1 MASSED
7 KLRDYLKKVT
17 ADLRRTRQRLE
28 SVEARDNEPIAVIGM
43 ACRFPGGVRTPED
56 LWRLV
61 ADGTDAVGPLPEDR
75 GWDLDS
81 LYDPDP
87 GTPGKSYVREGGFLE
102 DAADFDAD
110 LFGIAPREALAMDP
124 QQRLLLETAWEAVER
139 ARISPTALR
148 NTDTGVFV
156 GGADTNYGS
165 LARSA
170 EETEGH
176 NLTGGAMSVLSGRIS
191 YTLGL
196 EGPAVTVDTA
206 CSSSLVALHL
216 AVRALRAGEC
226 SLALTGGVAMMP
238 TTELF
243 TEFSRQRGLAADGRC
258 KPFAE
263 AADGTAWGEG
273 VGVLLVERLS
283 DARRNG
289 HPVLAVVRGSAV
301 NQDGASSRLTAPNG
315 PSQRRVIEAALAD
328 ARLTADQVDAV
339 EAHGT
344 GTTLGDPI
352 EAQALLAT
360 YGRSRP
366 DGRPLLLGGIKSN
379 IGHAQAA
386 AGVAGVIKMVMAM
399 RHGLLPAT
407 LHVDTPTTHVDWSPG
422 TVELL
427 TEAVDWPEA
436 GRPRRAGVSA
446 FGISGTNAHVVLEQ
460 ADHETVESDGADG
473 TEGTTADTGTAGTA
487 TVTDPAL
494 TPWVLSARSETALR
508 AQAARLLA
516 HLRTTPDA
524 RPADIALSLA
534 TSRAALPHRAVVLAT
549 PDPEATEAA
558 LTALTSADPHPAVL
572 EDNVRGGLTA
582 FLFSGQG
589 SQRLGMGR
597 ELYARFPVFAE
608 AFDAVCAALDGL
620 LGRPLREVVWGED
633 AESLNG
639 TEFAQAGLF
648 AVEVALFRLV
658 ESWGVRPEFVAGHSI
673 GEVAAAHVAGVF
685 SLADACALVAARG
698 RLMQALPAGG
708 SMVAVEATEAEV
720 LEHLEA
726 FAGASVAA
734 VNGPSSVVVS
744 GVEEAVAAVAEAFR
758 EQGRRTSRL
767 RVSHA
772 FHSPLMEPMLDEF
785 RGVVAGLSFGEPRVP
800 VVSNV
805 TGRVAEAGELADPGY
820 WVRHVREAVRF
831 DDGVRAL
838 VEQGVSRFVELG
850 PDGVLCGMA
859 RERAGEDAV
868 LVPLLRKDRDE
879 EGTALA
885 ALGRLHVTGVTVDWA
900 GFFAETGARAV
911 DLPTYAFQHQ
921 RYWPVPTPSVAEDVE
936 SAGLRPA
943 GHPLLSAAIELSD
956 SGGLLLTTRLSLRTH
971 PWLAEHVVMGNALL
985 PGTAFVELAVRAGDE
1000 VGCDRVEELTLA
1012 APLVVP
1018 PQGGV
1023 QLHLHVGPADTAGR
1037 RTLTARSRPED
1048 AEGMPWTEHA
1058 TGVLA
1063 PGERTA
1069 DFDTTVWPPTD
1080 AEPLDLTGLYE
1091 RMAEGGYRYGP
1102 LFQGLRAA
1110 WRRGDEV
1117 FAEVALP
1124 EGAEREAAGYGL
1136 HPALL
1141 DASLHISAL
1150 GGLARGVVPFSW
1162 EGVCLHA
1169 SGAQAV
1175 RVRMTRTG
1183 DESAAVAVVDPAGAP
1198 VASVENLVLRA
1209 VTGGTTAAD
1218 TSNRDALFRVEWV
1231 TAPAMEDGSAAG
1243 PVGVLGEVAHL
1254 PGEGFRAFDSLE
1266 ELAARGE
1273 VPETVLVKAG
1283 APAGDGGVVDSVH
1296 AAAVRALELARAWL
1310 AEERFAASRLV
1321 FVTSGVMDGSDLAG
1335 ASVWGLVRSAVS
1347 EHPGRFGLLD
1357 VGGGADAE
1365 SVVAALASGEPEAVV
1380 VGGGVRVPRL
1390 ARVVPD
1396 AVADGDGGAG
1406 LEWGRGPVLVTG
1418 GTGGLGRVVARHLV
1432 VERGVRELLL
1442 VSRRGPAAEGV
1453 EGLVA
1458 ELSQAG
1464 ARVSVEACDVADGA
1478 AVADLVARHGV
1489 GAVVHSAGV
1498 LDDGTVE
1505 SLTPE
1510 RLAGVLRPKVDA
1522 AWNLHEATKDL
1533 DLDAFVLFSS
1543 MSGILGGPGQA
1554 NYAAG
1559 NTFLD
1564 ALARHRRALGLP
1576 ATSLAWGPWTQDA
1589 GMIGTLSD
1597 TDVRRI
1603 ARAGMPELTPEQGA
1617 ALFDA
1622 ALASGEPN
1630 VLPVRLDLA
1639 ALRGRED
1646 VPNLLRG
1653 LVRARRRR
1661 SAAGGSA
1668 ATAGLVQRL
1677 EGLGAEERRE
1687 VLLDLVRGQI
1697 AVVLGHAGA
1706 QTVDP
1711 ARAFQDLGFD
1721 SLTAVELR
1729 NRLGKATGLR
1739 LPATVVFD
1747 YPTAHALVGYLLDE
1761 LFGAAEAAAVV
1772 PVAALP
1778 SVADD
1783 PVVIVGM
1790 ACRYPGGV
1798 ASPEDLWRVVSEGVD
1813 AVTEFPVNRGWDIDT
1828 LYNPDR
1834 EASGTTYSKA
1844 GGFLHDAGAF
1854 DAEFFG
1860 MSPREAVATDAQQR
1874 LLLET
1879 TWEAIERA
1887 GIDPVSL
1894 RGSQTGVFAGVMYN
1908 DYGNMLADEQY
1919 EGFRSNGS
1927 APSIAS
1933 GRVSYTFGFE
1943 GPAVTVD
1950 TACSS
1955 SLVAMHWA
1963 AQALRSGECSLAV
1976 AGGVTVMST
1985 PTTFVEFSRQGGL
1998 SADGRCRSF
2007 ADAADGVGWSEGVG
2021 MVVLERLSDARRHGH
2036 RVLAVV
2042 RGSAV
2047 NQDGA
2052 SNGLTA
2058 PNGPSQQRVI
2068 RQALASGGLSV
2079 ADVDVVE
2086 AHGTGTTLGDPIEA
2100 QALLATYGQD
2110 RAPEQPLFL
2119 GSVKSN
2125 LGHTQAAAG
2134 VAGVIKMVM
2143 AMRHGVL
2150 PRTLHVDAP
2159 SSHVDWSAGAVQLL
2173 TEVREWPGDERV
2185 RRAGVSSFG
2194 ISGTNAHLILEQ
2206 PEPVAELEP
2215 EGEGVASLAPGVV
2228 PLALSGRS
2236 AEALRAQAARLLA
2249 RIEAD
2254 PALRAVDLGHSLAT
2268 QRSHF
2273 DHRAVVLADEW
2284 ETAVRGLAAVC
2295 VGEPDPAA
2303 VVGECEAGRTAF
2315 LFSGQGSQRL
2325 GMGRELYA
2333 RFPVFAEAFDAVC
2346 AVLDGLLGR
2355 PLREVVWGEDAESLN
2370 GTEFAQAGLFAV
2382 EVALFRLLTSWG
2394 VRPEFVAGHSIGE
2407 VAAAHVA
2414 GVFSL
2419 ADACVLVAARGR
2431 LMQALPAGGSM
2442 VAVEATEAEV
2452 LEHLEAFAGASI
2464 AAVNGPSSVVV
2475 SGVEEAVAAVAEVF
2489 REQGR
2494 RVSRLRVSHAFHSPL
2509 MEPMLD
2515 EFRGVVA
2522 GLSFGEPR
2530 VPVVSNVTGRVAEAG
2545 ELADPEYW
2553 VRHVREAVRFDDGV
2567 RALVEQGVSR
2577 FVELGP
2583 DGVLCGMARERAGED
2598 AVLVPLLRKDREE
2611 VTTALAALAELHVS
2625 GVAADWGT
2633 VLDGTGARAVDLP
2646 TYAFQHE
2653 YFWPTG
2659 TVAGTGDIRLA
2670 GLGAAGHPLLGAAV
2684 ELATGDGVVFTG
2696 RLSAQSHPWLADHA
2710 VQGAVLVPGTALLE
2724 LAVRAA
2730 DEVGCDAVE
2739 ELTLPAPLVL
2749 PERGAVRIQ
2758 VSVGEPDDSG
2768 RRTITMHS
2776 RDDAGD
2782 ERQPWTLNAEGVLA
2796 PDTVAPEFDASVW
2809 PPRDAEPVDVSD
2821 CYERLADAGLRYGPV
2836 FQGLRAAWRR
2846 GDEVFAEVVLSE
2858 ATDGT
2863 AYGLHP
2869 ALSDAALHASFA
2881 FGEGDAPG
2889 GVPFIWEGVSLHAS
2903 GASALRVRLSRT
2915 GDDTLAVHMADPS
2928 GAPVASVESLTVR
2941 AATAGVRPDDASR
2954 ALYRVEW
2961 VPARDADGDALPG
2974 QVGVLGTIGTTALA
2988 GLPGDGFVAFADLA
3002 DLAGAG
3008 EVPGTVLVGAD
3019 AGAGS
3024 ASGADVVGS
3033 VHDAAVRALELI
3045 RTWVAEERF
3054 AASRLV
3060 FVTRDTEG
3068 ATDLQAAAV
3077 RGLVRSASLEH
3088 PGRFGLLDVEH
3099 GTDIG
3104 ALTAALSV
3112 EETETAVRD
3121 GEVRVPR
3128 LTRVVSADDTSSAAI
3143 DVPLSDTDGGTV
3155 LLTGGTGGLGR
3166 ILARHLVVQHGVR
3179 DLLLVSRRGP
3189 AAEGIDAVTAELT
3202 GLGARVSVA
3211 ACDLADRTAVDALLA
3226 GVPADRPVRA
3236 VVHAAGV
3243 LDDGTVESLTPERLA
3258 GVLRPKV
3265 DAAWNLHE
3273 ATKDLDLDA
3282 FVLFSSVAGT
3292 FGSAGQA
3299 AYAAGNA
3306 FLDALV
3312 EHRRSSGMT
3321 AVSLVWGPW
3330 SQEAGMT
3337 EGLSET
3343 DRRRIAR
3350 SGLPAVTAE
3359 QGTALFDAAL
3369 ASGEPV
3375 VLPVRLDLAALR
3387 GRDDVPNLLRGLV
3400 RARRRRSAAG
3410 GSAATAGLVQR
3421 LEALEEAERREM
3433 MLDLVRGQ
3441 VAIVLGHSGVQS
3453 VHPDR
3458 AFQDLGFDSLTAV
3471 ELRNRL
3477 GKVTGLRLAATVVF
3491 DYPTAT
3497 LLAGHLLDGVLG
3509 TEAAAVVPVAA
3520 LPSVADDPVVIVGMA
3535 CRYPGGVASPE
3546 DLWRVVSEGVDAV
3559 SEFPSDRGWDVESLY
3574 NPDRGASG
3582 TSYTRSGGF
3591 LHDAAEFDPE
3601 FFGMSPREAVAT
3613 DAQQRLLLETTWEAI
3628 ERAGI
3633 DPVSLRGSQTG
3644 VFAGVM
3650 YHDYANLL
3658 AGPEFEGYQGSGSA
3672 GSIASGRVSYTF
3684 GFEGPAVTVD
3694 TACSSS
3700 LVAMHWAAQA
3710 LRSGECSLAVAGG
3723 VTVMSTPTTF
3733 VEFSRQGGLS
3743 ADGRCRSFADAADGV
3758 GWSEGVGMVVL
3769 ERLSDA
3775 RRHGHRVLAVVR
3787 GSAVNQD
3794 GASNGLTAPNGPSQQ
3809 RVIRQALASGGLSV
3823 ADVDVVEAHGTGTT
3837 LGDPIEA
3844 QALLATYG
3852 QDRAPE
3858 QPLFLGSVK
3867 SNLGHT
3873 QAAAGVAGVIK
3884 MVMAMRHG
3892 VLPRTLHVD
3901 APSSHVDW
3909 SAGAVQLLT
3918 EVREWPGGERVRR
3931 AGVSSFGIS
3940 GTNAHLILEQPEVET
3955 EGEGVASLSP
3965 GVVPL
3970 VVSGRSAEALRAQ
3983 AGRLREFLAAG
3994 SADALD
4000 VAFSLAT
4007 QRSRFDH
4014 RAVVVAGDY
4023 DGALAAL
4030 EAGLPNAGV
4039 VEGVATGT
4047 GRTAFLFSGQ
4057 GSQRLGMGRELYA
4070 RFPVF
4075 AEAFDA
4081 VCAVL
4086 DGLLGRPLREVV
4098 WGEDAESLNGTEFAQ
4113 AGLFAVEVALF
4124 RLLTSWGVRPEF
4136 VAGHSIGE
4144 VAAAHVAGV
4153 FSLEDACVLV
4163 AARGRLMQALPAG
4176 GSMVAVQATEAEV
4189 LEHLEA
4195 VAGASIAAVNGPAS
4209 VVVSGVE
4216 DAVEAVAEAFREQGR
4231 RVSRLRVS
4239 HAFHSPLM
4247 EPMLDE
4253 FRGVVA
4259 GLSFGEPRVP
4269 VVSNVTGR
4277 VAEAGELADPGYWV
4291 RHVREAVRFDDGVRA
4306 LVEQGVSRFVELG
4319 PDGVLCG
4326 MARERA
4332 GEDAVLVPLLRKDRD
4347 EEGTALA
4354 ALGRLHVTG
4363 VTVDWSAV
4371 LDGTGARAVDLPTY
4385 AFQRRRYWPAD
4396 VPTRAG
4402 DMRSAGLGVA
4412 EHPLLGAAVELAGTE
4427 GADGV
4432 VLTGRLSTQSHP
4444 WLADHVVQG
4453 AVLVPGTALLE
4464 LAVRAADEVGCDV
4477 VEELTLSTPLV
4488 LPDRGGIHIQ
4498 VRVGAPDEDGRCS
4511 FGVHAR
4517 AENATGAPWTVH
4529 ATGVLAPGS
4538 ATPTGFDTSVWPPQ
4552 DAAPVDVSD
4561 CYERLAEAGFHY
4573 GPSFQR
4579 LRAAWRSGDE
4589 LFAEVALADGTEGD
4603 AFGLHPALFD
4613 AALHAFVVGDDG
4625 RGGIPFSW
4633 GGVRLYASGASAL
4646 RVRLSRD
4653 ADGTMALEL
4662 ADTAGAPVASVESL
4676 TVRPLAAGQLDATG
4690 RDSLFQVQWV
4700 SARPMGDTT
4709 GLGPVGL
4716 LDGDAGLTGL
4726 PGDGF
4731 VVFADLA
4738 GLAGAGEVPGT
4749 VLVGADAGAG
4759 GADVVGSV
4767 HDAAVRALEL
4777 IRAWL
4782 AEERFAASRLV
4793 FVTRDA
4799 EGATDLSA
4807 AAVRGLVRS
4816 AVSEHPGRFGLLD
4829 VGGGADAESV
4839 VAALASG
4846 EPEAVV
4852 VGGGVRVPRLARVV
4866 PDAVA
4871 DGDGGAGP
4879 EWGRGPVLVTGG
4891 TGGLGRV
4898 VARHLVVERGVR
4910 ELLLVSRRGPAAEG
4924 VEGLVA
4930 ELSRAGARVSV
4941 EACDVADGAAVADLV
4956 ARHGV
4961 GAVVHS
4967 AGVLDDGTV
4976 ESLTPERLAG
4986 VLRPKVDA
4994 AWNLHEATKD
5004 LDLDAFVLFSS
5015 VAGTF
5020 GSAGQA
5026 AYAAGNT
5033 FLDALARHRRAL
5045 GLPATS
5051 LVWGPWSQEAG
5062 MTEGLSETDR
5072 RRIAR
5077 SGLPAVTAEQGTALF
5092 DAALVSGEPVVLPV
5106 RLDFPALRARGE
5118 VPPLLRGLI
5127 RTPARRSVAAAG
5139 SATASDLAARLN
5151 ALSEAERREMMLDLV
5166 RGQVAIVLGHS
5177 GVQSVHPDRAFQD
5190 LGFDSLTAV
5199 ELRNRLG
5206 KVTGLRLAA
5215 TVVFDYPTATL
5226 LAGHLLDGVLGTEAA
5241 AVVPVAAL
5249 PSVAD
5254 DPVVIVG
5261 MACRYPGGVASP
5273 EDLWRVVSEGVDA
5286 VSEFPSDRGWDVESL
5301 YNPDREAPG
5310 TSYTRS
5316 GGFLHDAAEFD
5327 PEFFGM
5333 SPREAVATD
5342 AQQRLLLETTWE
5354 AIERAGIDPVSL
5366 RGSQTG
5372 VFAGV
5377 MYNDYGSI
5385 LTGEQYEGY
5394 RGNGSAGSI
5403 ASGRVSYTFG
5413 FEGPAVT
5420 VDTACSS
5427 SLVAMHWAAQAL
5439 RSGECSLAVAG
5450 GVTVMATPTAFVEF
5464 SRQGALSPDSRCKA
5478 FSDSADGAGWSE
5490 GVGMVVLERLSDARR
5505 HGHRVLAVVRGS
5517 AVNQDGASNGLT
5529 APNGPSQQRV
5539 IRQALASGGLS
5550 VADVDVVEAHGT
5562 GTTLGDPIE
5571 AQALLATY
5579 GQGREGDRPLWLG
5592 SVKSNLGHTQAA
5604 AGVAG
5609 VIKMVM
5615 AMRHGVLPR
5624 TLHVDAPSSHVDWSA
5639 GAVELLT
5646 EVREWPGAERVRRA
5660 GVSSFGISGT
5670 NAHLILEQPE
5680 PVTELEPAGEGV
5692 ASPSPGV
5699 VPLVVSGRSP
5709 EALRAQAGRLR
5720 EFLAAGS
5727 ADALDV
5733 AFSLATQRSRFDH
5746 RAVVVAG
5753 DRDGALAA
5761 LEAGLPNAGVVEGV
5775 ATGTGR
5781 TAFLFSGQGSQRLGM
5796 GRELYARFPVF
5807 AETFD
5812 AVCAGLDEHLE
5823 RPLREV
5829 MWGEDGSVLDGTAY
5843 AQAGLFAV
5851 EVALFRLL
5859 TSWGVRPEFVAG
5871 HSIGE
5876 VAAAHVA
5883 GVFSLADACALVAAR
5898 GRLMQAL
5905 PAGGS
5910 MVAVEATEA
5919 EVLERLEAVAG
5930 ASIAA
5935 VNGPASVVVS
5945 GVEDAVEAV
5954 AEVFREQ
5961 GRRTSR
5967 LRVSHAFHSP
5977 LMEPMLDEFRQVVE
5991 ALSYERQRIPV
6002 ISNMSGALA
6011 EPGEVQDPEYWVR
6024 HVREAVRFDDGVR
6037 ALVEQGVSRFVELGP
6052 DGVLCGM
6059 ARERAGE
6066 DAVLVPLLRKDRDE
6080 EGTALAALG
6089 RLHVT
6094 GVSVDWAAVLDGT
6107 GARAVDLPTYAFQ
6120 RRRYWPETT
6129 AVTAADPRSAGVDAA
6144 EHPLLGAVVAL
6155 PDSGGVVLTGRLSV
6169 EAQPWLADHVVLGRI
6184 LLPGTGLVE
6193 MALAA
6198 GEAAGCATVEELTL
6212 AAPLVLPESGGL
6224 QVRVVVGPHTDAR
6237 RTVAVYSRP
6246 ENAGDAQWT
6255 AHASGFLTETA
6266 AAAAAEWGE
6275 WPPSGAEVLPVE
6287 SAYEVFRERGYGYG
6301 PVFRGLRA
6309 AWRRGEELFAEV
6321 ALPEEASGE
6330 AGRFGLHP
6338 ALLDAAMHAGILND
6352 TDDETA
6358 VPFAWNDVSLHAVG
6372 AAAVRVRIGR
6382 LDGRAVSLSV
6392 ADVTGAPVLTVG
6404 SIASR
6409 PLSADQFVTASAD
6422 GGALYGTAWVPTAVD
6437 ATEEPAWAAWPE
6449 VAEGGEDAD
6458 VPGVVLLDCGVSD
6471 GSVGVPVGVRSVL
6484 DRVLGVVQEWLAGE
6498 RFAGSRLVVVT
6509 RGAMPVGVGG
6519 SAAAGDVVQAPV
6531 WGLVRAALAENPGRF
6546 ALVDLEQDQDQD
6558 QDLGTGP
6565 GRSADV
6571 DAAVAAVV
6579 SGESEVAVR
6588 GGAVLV
6594 PRLTRLPDGS
6604 GASADVALTV
6614 PALDGSGAVLVTGG
6628 TGGLGAVVARYLVAE
6643 RGVRDLVLVSRRG
6656 LEAPGA
6662 VELAGELRELGA
6674 AVRVL
6679 ACDVSDRGAVRSLVD
6694 SLVADGGL
6702 LAVVHAAG
6710 VGDNGLVG
6718 ALSPERLEGVLGP
6731 KADAAWWLHEAT
6743 AGLELAAFVLFSS
6756 AGGLVLTAGQGNY
6769 AAANVFLD
6777 ALAAWR
6783 RAEGLVATSMAFGF
6797 WDVGAGLGQYL
6808 SEVDRRRMA
6817 AQGLPVLSADAGLAL
6832 FARGL
6837 DRGE

>member
-4047 GRTAFLFSGQ
+4047 GGTAFLFSGQ

-6546 ALVDLEQDQDQD
+6546 ALVDLEQDQDQEQDREQDHGQDQD

-6643 RGVRDLVLVSRRG
+6643 RGV
-6656 LEAPGA
+6656 
-6662 VELAGELRELGA
+6662 
-6674 AVRVL
+6674 
-6679 ACDVSDRGAVRSLVD
+6679 
-6694 SLVADGGL
+6694 
-6702 LAVVHAAG
+6702 
-6710 VGDNGLVG
+6710 
-6718 ALSPERLEGVLGP
+6718 
-6731 KADAAWWLHEAT
+6731 
-6743 AGLELAAFVLFSS
+6743 
-6756 AGGLVLTAGQGNY
+6756 
-6769 AAANVFLD
+6769 
-6777 ALAAWR
+6777 
-6783 RAEGLVATSMAFGF
+6783 
-6797 WDVGAGLGQYL
+6797 
-6808 SEVDRRRMA
+6808 
-6817 AQGLPVLSADAGLAL
+6817 
-6832 FARGL
+6832 
-6837 DRGE
+6837 

>member
-473 TEGTTADTGTAGTA
+473 TEGTTADTGTAGTP

-572 EDNVRGGLTA
+572 EDSVRGGLTA

-720 LEHLEA
+720 LAHLEA
-726 FAGASVAA
+726 VAGASVAA

-921 RYWPVPTPSVAEDVE
+921 RYWPIPTPSVAEDVE

-1218 TSNRDALFRVEWV
+1218 TSNRDALFRVDWV

-1266 ELAARGE
+1266 ELAAGGE

-1310 AEERFAASRLV
+1310 AGERFAASRLV
-1321 FVTSGVMDGSDLAG
+1321 FVTSGAMDGSDLAG

-1458 ELSQAG
+1458 ELSRAG

-1639 ALRGRED
+1639 ALREQGD
-1646 VPNLLRG
+1646 PHPMLRG

-1761 LFGAAEAAAVV
+1761 LFGAAEPAAVV

-2159 SSHVDWSAGAVQLL
+2159 SSHVDWSAGAVELL

-2215 EGEGVASLAPGVV
+2215 AGEGVASLAPGVV

-2333 RFPVFAEAFDAVC
+2333 RFPVFAEALDAVC

-2419 ADACVLVAARGR
+2419 EDACVLVAARGR

-2452 LEHLEAFAGASI
+2452 LAHLEAVAGASI

-2545 ELADPEYW
+2545 ELADPGYW

-2881 FGEGDAPG
+2881 FGDGDAPG

-3306 FLDALV
+3306 LLDALV

-4216 DAVEAVAEAFREQGR
+4216 DAVEAVAEVFREQGR
-4231 RVSRLRVS
+4231 RTSRLRVS

-4253 FRGVVA
+4253 FRQVVEA
-4259 GLSFGEPRVP
+4259 LSYERQRIPVISNMSGALAEPGEVQ
-4269 VVSNVTGR
+4269 
-4277 VAEAGELADPGYWV
+4277 DPEYWV

-4363 VTVDWSAV
+4363 VTVDWAAV

-5301 YNPDREAPG
+5301 YNPDREASG

-5333 SPREAVATD
+5333 SPREAMATD

-5639 GAVELLT
+5639 GAVQLLT
-5646 EVREWPGAERVRRA
+5646 EVREWPGDERVRRA

-5680 PVTELEPAGEGV
+5680 PVAELEPAGEGV
-5692 ASPSPGV
+5692 ASLSPGV
-5699 VPLVVSGRSP
+5699 VPLVVSGRSA

-5753 DRDGALAA
+5753 DYDGALAA

-5823 RPLREV
+5823 RPLRVV

-5883 GVFSLADACALVAAR
+5883 GVFSLEDACALVAAR
-5898 GRLMQAL
+5898 GRLMRAL

-5919 EVLERLEAVAG
+5919 EVLEQLEAFAG
-5930 ASIAA
+5930 VSIAA
-5935 VNGPASVVVS
+5935 VNGPSSVVVS
-5945 GVEDAVEAV
+5945 GVEEAVAAV

-5961 GRRTSR
+5961 GRRVSR
-5967 LRVSHAFHSP
+5967 LRVSHAFHSL

-6002 ISNMSGALA
+6002 ISNVSGALA

-6094 GVSVDWAAVLDGT
+6094 GVTVDWAAVLDGT

-6129 AVTAADPRSAGVDAA
+6129 AVTAADPKSAGVDAA

-6266 AAAAAEWGE
+6266 AAAAAGLDEQ
-6275 WPPSGAEVLPVE
+6275 WPPAGAEVLPVE
-6287 SAYEVFRERGYGYG
+6287 AAYEVFRERGYGYG

-6352 TDDETA
+6352 TDEETA

-6422 GGALYGTAWVPTAVD
+6422 GGALYGTAWVPTTVD
-6437 ATEEPAWAAWPE
+6437 ATAEPAWAAWPE

-6546 ALVDLEQDQDQD
+6546 ALVDLEQDREQDHGQDQDQDQD

-6656 LEAPGA
+6656 PGAPGA
-6662 VELAGELRELGA
+6662 VELAGELRGLGA

-6679 ACDVSDRGAVRSLVD
+6679 ACDVSDRGAVRGLVD

-6702 LAVVHAAG
+6702 
-6710 VGDNGLVG
+6710 
-6718 ALSPERLEGVLGP
+6718 
-6731 KADAAWWLHEAT
+6731 
-6743 AGLELAAFVLFSS
+6743 
-6756 AGGLVLTAGQGNY
+6756 
-6769 AAANVFLD
+6769 
-6777 ALAAWR
+6777 
-6783 RAEGLVATSMAFGF
+6783 
-6797 WDVGAGLGQYL
+6797 
-6808 SEVDRRRMA
+6808 
-6817 AQGLPVLSADAGLAL
+6817 
-6832 FARGL
+6832 
-6837 DRGE
+6837 

>member
-3350 SGLPAVTAE
+3350 SGLPTVTAE

-6546 ALVDLEQDQDQD
+6546 ALVDLEQDQDQEQDREQDHGQDQD

-6718 ALSPERLEGVLGP
+6718 ALSP
-6731 KADAAWWLHEAT
+6731 
-6743 AGLELAAFVLFSS
+6743 
-6756 AGGLVLTAGQGNY
+6756 
-6769 AAANVFLD
+6769 
-6777 ALAAWR
+6777 
-6783 RAEGLVATSMAFGF
+6783 
-6797 WDVGAGLGQYL
+6797 
-6808 SEVDRRRMA
+6808 
-6817 AQGLPVLSADAGLAL
+6817 
-6832 FARGL
+6832 
-6837 DRGE
+6837 

>member
-1 MASSED
+1 MHPMASSED

-473 TEGTTADTGTAGTA
+473 TEGTTADTGTPGTP
-487 TVTDPAL
+487 TVTDPGL
-494 TPWVLSARSETALR
+494 TPWVLSARSETALS

-572 EDNVRGGLTA
+572 EDSVRGGLTA

-608 AFDAVCAALDGL
+608 AFDAVCAVLDGL

-673 GEVAAAHVAGVF
+673 GEVAAAHVAGVL
-685 SLADACALVAARG
+685 SLEDACALVAARG

-720 LEHLEA
+720 LEHLDA
-726 FAGASVAA
+726 VAGASIAA
-734 VNGPSSVVVS
+734 VNGPASVVVS
-744 GVEEAVAAVAEAFR
+744 GVEDAVEAVAEAFR

-805 TGRVAEAGELADPGY
+805 TGRVAEAGELAAPGY

-900 GFFAETGARAV
+900 AVLAGTGARAV

-1080 AEPLDLTGLYE
+1080 AEPLDLTNLYE

-1209 VTGGTTAAD
+1209 VTGGTAAAD

-1266 ELAARGE
+1266 ELAGCGE
-1273 VPETVLVKAG
+1273 VPETVLVDAG
-1283 APAGDGGVVDSVH
+1283 APAGDGGVADSVY

-1321 FVTSGVMDGSDLAG
+1321 FVTSGAVDGSDLAG

-1380 VGGGVRVPRL
+1380 VGGEVRVPRL

-1396 AVADGDGGAG
+1396 ADGDGGAG

-1442 VSRRGPAAEGV
+1442 VSRSGPAAEGV

-1458 ELSQAG
+1458 ELSRAG

-1498 LDDGTVE
+1498 LDDGTVA

-1564 ALARHRRALGLP
+1564 ALARHRRSLGLP

-1630 VLPVRLDLA
+1630 VLPVRFDLA
-1639 ALRGRED
+1639 ALREQGD
-1646 VPNLLRG
+1646 PHPMLRG

-1761 LFGAAEAAAVV
+1761 LFGAAEPAAVV

-1919 EGFRSNGS
+1919 
-1927 APSIAS
+1927 
-1933 GRVSYTFGFE
+1933 
-1943 GPAVTVD
+1943 
-1950 TACSS
+1950 
-1955 SLVAMHWA
+1955 
-1963 AQALRSGECSLAV
+1963 
-1976 AGGVTVMST
+1976 
-1985 PTTFVEFSRQGGL
+1985 
-1998 SADGRCRSF
+1998 
-2007 ADAADGVGWSEGVG
+2007 
-2021 MVVLERLSDARRHGH
+2021 
-2036 RVLAVV
+2036 
-2042 RGSAV
+2042 
-2047 NQDGA
+2047 
-2052 SNGLTA
+2052 
-2058 PNGPSQQRVI
+2058 
-2068 RQALASGGLSV
+2068 
-2079 ADVDVVE
+2079 
-2086 AHGTGTTLGDPIEA
+2086 
-2100 QALLATYGQD
+2100 
-2110 RAPEQPLFL
+2110 
-2119 GSVKSN
+2119 
-2125 LGHTQAAAG
+2125 
-2134 VAGVIKMVM
+2134 
-2143 AMRHGVL
+2143 
-2150 PRTLHVDAP
+2150 
-2159 SSHVDWSAGAVQLL
+2159 
-2173 TEVREWPGDERV
+2173 
-2185 RRAGVSSFG
+2185 
-2194 ISGTNAHLILEQ
+2194 
-2206 PEPVAELEP
+2206 
-2215 EGEGVASLAPGVV
+2215 
-2228 PLALSGRS
+2228 
-2236 AEALRAQAARLLA
+2236 
-2249 RIEAD
+2249 
-2254 PALRAVDLGHSLAT
+2254 
-2268 QRSHF
+2268 
-2273 DHRAVVLADEW
+2273 
-2284 ETAVRGLAAVC
+2284 
-2295 VGEPDPAA
+2295 
-2303 VVGECEAGRTAF
+2303 
-2315 LFSGQGSQRL
+2315 
-2325 GMGRELYA
+2325 
-2333 RFPVFAEAFDAVC
+2333 
-2346 AVLDGLLGR
+2346 
-2355 PLREVVWGEDAESLN
+2355 
-2370 GTEFAQAGLFAV
+2370 
-2382 EVALFRLLTSWG
+2382 
-2394 VRPEFVAGHSIGE
+2394 
-2407 VAAAHVA
+2407 
-2414 GVFSL
+2414 
-2419 ADACVLVAARGR
+2419 
-2431 LMQALPAGGSM
+2431 
-2442 VAVEATEAEV
+2442 
-2452 LEHLEAFAGASI
+2452 
-2464 AAVNGPSSVVV
+2464 
-2475 SGVEEAVAAVAEVF
+2475 
-2489 REQGR
+2489 
-2494 RVSRLRVSHAFHSPL
+2494 
-2509 MEPMLD
+2509 
-2515 EFRGVVA
+2515 
-2522 GLSFGEPR
+2522 
-2530 VPVVSNVTGRVAEAG
+2530 
-2545 ELADPEYW
+2545 
-2553 VRHVREAVRFDDGV
+2553 
-2567 RALVEQGVSR
+2567 
-2577 FVELGP
+2577 
-2583 DGVLCGMARERAGED
+2583 
-2598 AVLVPLLRKDREE
+2598 
-2611 VTTALAALAELHVS
+2611 
-2625 GVAADWGT
+2625 
-2633 VLDGTGARAVDLP
+2633 
-2646 TYAFQHE
+2646 
-2653 YFWPTG
+2653 
-2659 TVAGTGDIRLA
+2659 
-2670 GLGAAGHPLLGAAV
+2670 
-2684 ELATGDGVVFTG
+2684 
-2696 RLSAQSHPWLADHA
+2696 
-2710 VQGAVLVPGTALLE
+2710 
-2724 LAVRAA
+2724 
-2730 DEVGCDAVE
+2730 
-2739 ELTLPAPLVL
+2739 
-2749 PERGAVRIQ
+2749 
-2758 VSVGEPDDSG
+2758 
-2768 RRTITMHS
+2768 
-2776 RDDAGD
+2776 
-2782 ERQPWTLNAEGVLA
+2782 
-2796 PDTVAPEFDASVW
+2796 
-2809 PPRDAEPVDVSD
+2809 
-2821 CYERLADAGLRYGPV
+2821 
-2836 FQGLRAAWRR
+2836 
-2846 GDEVFAEVVLSE
+2846 
-2858 ATDGT
+2858 
-2863 AYGLHP
+2863 
-2869 ALSDAALHASFA
+2869 
-2881 FGEGDAPG
+2881 
-2889 GVPFIWEGVSLHAS
+2889 
-2903 GASALRVRLSRT
+2903 
-2915 GDDTLAVHMADPS
+2915 
-2928 GAPVASVESLTVR
+2928 
-2941 AATAGVRPDDASR
+2941 
-2954 ALYRVEW
+2954 
-2961 VPARDADGDALPG
+2961 
-2974 QVGVLGTIGTTALA
+2974 
-2988 GLPGDGFVAFADLA
+2988 
-3002 DLAGAG
+3002 
-3008 EVPGTVLVGAD
+3008 
-3019 AGAGS
+3019 
-3024 ASGADVVGS
+3024 
-3033 VHDAAVRALELI
+3033 
-3045 RTWVAEERF
+3045 
-3054 AASRLV
+3054 
-3060 FVTRDTEG
+3060 
-3068 ATDLQAAAV
+3068 
-3077 RGLVRSASLEH
+3077 
-3088 PGRFGLLDVEH
+3088 
-3099 GTDIG
+3099 
-3104 ALTAALSV
+3104 
-3112 EETETAVRD
+3112 
-3121 GEVRVPR
+3121 
-3128 LTRVVSADDTSSAAI
+3128 
-3143 DVPLSDTDGGTV
+3143 
-3155 LLTGGTGGLGR
+3155 
-3166 ILARHLVVQHGVR
+3166 
-3179 DLLLVSRRGP
+3179 
-3189 AAEGIDAVTAELT
+3189 
-3202 GLGARVSVA
+3202 
-3211 ACDLADRTAVDALLA
+3211 
-3226 GVPADRPVRA
+3226 
-3236 VVHAAGV
+3236 
-3243 LDDGTVESLTPERLA
+3243 
-3258 GVLRPKV
+3258 
-3265 DAAWNLHE
+3265 
-3273 ATKDLDLDA
+3273 
-3282 FVLFSSVAGT
+3282 
-3292 FGSAGQA
+3292 
-3299 AYAAGNA
+3299 
-3306 FLDALV
+3306 
-3312 EHRRSSGMT
+3312 
-3321 AVSLVWGPW
+3321 
-3330 SQEAGMT
+3330 
-3337 EGLSET
+3337 
-3343 DRRRIAR
+3343 
-3350 SGLPAVTAE
+3350 
-3359 QGTALFDAAL
+3359 
-3369 ASGEPV
+3369 
-3375 VLPVRLDLAALR
+3375 
-3387 GRDDVPNLLRGLV
+3387 
-3400 RARRRRSAAG
+3400 
-3410 GSAATAGLVQR
+3410 
-3421 LEALEEAERREM
+3421 
-3433 MLDLVRGQ
+3433 
-3441 VAIVLGHSGVQS
+3441 
-3453 VHPDR
+3453 
-3458 AFQDLGFDSLTAV
+3458 
-3471 ELRNRL
+3471 
-3477 GKVTGLRLAATVVF
+3477 
-3491 DYPTAT
+3491 
-3497 LLAGHLLDGVLG
+3497 
-3509 TEAAAVVPVAA
+3509 
-3520 LPSVADDPVVIVGMA
+3520 
-3535 CRYPGGVASPE
+3535 
-3546 DLWRVVSEGVDAV
+3546 
-3559 SEFPSDRGWDVESLY
+3559 
-3574 NPDRGASG
+3574 
-3582 TSYTRSGGF
+3582 
-3591 LHDAAEFDPE
+3591 
-3601 FFGMSPREAVAT
+3601 
-3613 DAQQRLLLETTWEAI
+3613 
-3628 ERAGI
+3628 
-3633 DPVSLRGSQTG
+3633 
-3644 VFAGVM
+3644 
-3650 YHDYANLL
+3650 
-3658 AGPEFEGYQGSGSA
+3658 EGYQGSGSA

-3909 SAGAVQLLT
+3909 SAGAVELLT

-3955 EGEGVASLSP
+3955 EGEGAVSLSP

-3970 VVSGRSAEALRAQ
+3970 VVSGRSPEALRAQ

-4030 EAGLPNAGV
+4030 EAGLPNAGI

-4153 FSLEDACVLV
+4153 FSLEDACALV

-4216 DAVEAVAEAFREQGR
+4216 DAVEAVAEVFREQGR
-4231 RVSRLRVS
+4231 RTSRLRVS

-4253 FRGVVA
+4253 FRQVVEA
-4259 GLSFGEPRVP
+4259 LSYERQRIPVISNMSGALAEPGEVQ
-4269 VVSNVTGR
+4269 
-4277 VAEAGELADPGYWV
+4277 DPEYWV

-4363 VTVDWSAV
+4363 VTVDWAAV

-4573 GPSFQR
+4573 GPSFQG

-4625 RGGIPFSW
+4625 RGGVPFSW

-4731 VVFADLA
+4731 VAFADLA

-4871 DGDGGAGP
+4871 DGDGGAGL

-4961 GAVVHS
+4961 GAVVHA

-5092 DAALVSGEPVVLPV
+5092 DAALASGEPVVLPV

-5226 LAGHLLDGVLGTEAA
+5226 LAGHLLDGVLGTEA

-5517 AVNQDGASNGLT
+5517 A
-5529 APNGPSQQRV
+5529 
-5539 IRQALASGGLS
+5539 
-5550 VADVDVVEAHGT
+5550 
-5562 GTTLGDPIE
+5562 
-5571 AQALLATY
+5571 
-5579 GQGREGDRPLWLG
+5579 
-5592 SVKSNLGHTQAA
+5592 
-5604 AGVAG
+5604 
-5609 VIKMVM
+5609 
-5615 AMRHGVLPR
+5615 
-5624 TLHVDAPSSHVDWSA
+5624 
-5639 GAVELLT
+5639 
-5646 EVREWPGAERVRRA
+5646 
-5660 GVSSFGISGT
+5660 
-5670 NAHLILEQPE
+5670 
-5680 PVTELEPAGEGV
+5680 
-5692 ASPSPGV
+5692 
-5699 VPLVVSGRSP
+5699 
-5709 EALRAQAGRLR
+5709 
-5720 EFLAAGS
+5720 
-5727 ADALDV
+5727 
-5733 AFSLATQRSRFDH
+5733 
-5746 RAVVVAG
+5746 
-5753 DRDGALAA
+5753 
-5761 LEAGLPNAGVVEGV
+5761 
-5775 ATGTGR
+5775 
-5781 TAFLFSGQGSQRLGM
+5781 
-5796 GRELYARFPVF
+5796 
-5807 AETFD
+5807 
-5812 AVCAGLDEHLE
+5812 
-5823 RPLREV
+5823 
-5829 MWGEDGSVLDGTAY
+5829 
-5843 AQAGLFAV
+5843 
-5851 EVALFRLL
+5851 
-5859 TSWGVRPEFVAG
+5859 
-5871 HSIGE
+5871 
-5876 VAAAHVA
+5876 
-5883 GVFSLADACALVAAR
+5883 
-5898 GRLMQAL
+5898 
-5905 PAGGS
+5905 
-5910 MVAVEATEA
+5910 
-5919 EVLERLEAVAG
+5919 
-5930 ASIAA
+5930 
-5935 VNGPASVVVS
+5935 
-5945 GVEDAVEAV
+5945 
-5954 AEVFREQ
+5954 
-5961 GRRTSR
+5961 
-5967 LRVSHAFHSP
+5967 
-5977 LMEPMLDEFRQVVE
+5977 
-5991 ALSYERQRIPV
+5991 
-6002 ISNMSGALA
+6002 
-6011 EPGEVQDPEYWVR
+6011 
-6024 HVREAVRFDDGVR
+6024 
-6037 ALVEQGVSRFVELGP
+6037 
-6052 DGVLCGM
+6052 
-6059 ARERAGE
+6059 
-6066 DAVLVPLLRKDRDE
+6066 
-6080 EGTALAALG
+6080 
-6089 RLHVT
+6089 
-6094 GVSVDWAAVLDGT
+6094 
-6107 GARAVDLPTYAFQ
+6107 
-6120 RRRYWPETT
+6120 
-6129 AVTAADPRSAGVDAA
+6129 
-6144 EHPLLGAVVAL
+6144 
-6155 PDSGGVVLTGRLSV
+6155 
-6169 EAQPWLADHVVLGRI
+6169 
-6184 LLPGTGLVE
+6184 
-6193 MALAA
+6193 
-6198 GEAAGCATVEELTL
+6198 
-6212 AAPLVLPESGGL
+6212 
-6224 QVRVVVGPHTDAR
+6224 
-6237 RTVAVYSRP
+6237 
-6246 ENAGDAQWT
+6246 
-6255 AHASGFLTETA
+6255 
-6266 AAAAAEWGE
+6266 
-6275 WPPSGAEVLPVE
+6275 
-6287 SAYEVFRERGYGYG
+6287 
-6301 PVFRGLRA
+6301 
-6309 AWRRGEELFAEV
+6309 
-6321 ALPEEASGE
+6321 
-6330 AGRFGLHP
+6330 
-6338 ALLDAAMHAGILND
+6338 
-6352 TDDETA
+6352 
-6358 VPFAWNDVSLHAVG
+6358 
-6372 AAAVRVRIGR
+6372 
-6382 LDGRAVSLSV
+6382 
-6392 ADVTGAPVLTVG
+6392 
-6404 SIASR
+6404 
-6409 PLSADQFVTASAD
+6409 
-6422 GGALYGTAWVPTAVD
+6422 
-6437 ATEEPAWAAWPE
+6437 
-6449 VAEGGEDAD
+6449 
-6458 VPGVVLLDCGVSD
+6458 
-6471 GSVGVPVGVRSVL
+6471 
-6484 DRVLGVVQEWLAGE
+6484 
-6498 RFAGSRLVVVT
+6498 
-6509 RGAMPVGVGG
+6509 
-6519 SAAAGDVVQAPV
+6519 
-6531 WGLVRAALAENPGRF
+6531 
-6546 ALVDLEQDQDQD
+6546 
-6558 QDLGTGP
+6558 
-6565 GRSADV
+6565 
-6571 DAAVAAVV
+6571 
-6579 SGESEVAVR
+6579 
-6588 GGAVLV
+6588 
-6594 PRLTRLPDGS
+6594 
-6604 GASADVALTV
+6604 
-6614 PALDGSGAVLVTGG
+6614 
-6628 TGGLGAVVARYLVAE
+6628 
-6643 RGVRDLVLVSRRG
+6643 
-6656 LEAPGA
+6656 
-6662 VELAGELRELGA
+6662 
-6674 AVRVL
+6674 
-6679 ACDVSDRGAVRSLVD
+6679 
-6694 SLVADGGL
+6694 
-6702 LAVVHAAG
+6702 
-6710 VGDNGLVG
+6710 
-6718 ALSPERLEGVLGP
+6718 
-6731 KADAAWWLHEAT
+6731 
-6743 AGLELAAFVLFSS
+6743 
-6756 AGGLVLTAGQGNY
+6756 
-6769 AAANVFLD
+6769 
-6777 ALAAWR
+6777 
-6783 RAEGLVATSMAFGF
+6783 
-6797 WDVGAGLGQYL
+6797 
-6808 SEVDRRRMA
+6808 
-6817 AQGLPVLSADAGLAL
+6817 
-6832 FARGL
+6832 
-6837 DRGE
+6837 

>member
-572 EDNVRGGLTA
+572 EDSVRGGLTA

-608 AFDAVCAALDGL
+608 AFDAVCAVLDGL

-648 AVEVALFRLV
+648 AVEVALFRLLT
-658 ESWGVRPEFVAGHSI
+658 SWGVRPEFVAGHSI

-885 ALGRLHVTGVTVDWA
+885 ALGQLHVTGVTVDWA
-900 GFFAETGARAV
+900 AVLDGTGARAV

-921 RYWPVPTPSVAEDVE
+921 RYWPIPTPSVAEDVE

-1218 TSNRDALFRVEWV
+1218 TSNRDALFRVDWV

-1266 ELAARGE
+1266 ELAAGGE
-1273 VPETVLVKAG
+1273 VPETVLVDAG

-1321 FVTSGVMDGSDLAG
+1321 FVTSGAMDGPDLAG
-1335 ASVWGLVRSAVS
+1335 ASVWGLVRSALS

-1396 AVADGDGGAG
+1396 ADGDGGAG

-1458 ELSQAG
+1458 ELSRAG

-1639 ALRGRED
+1639 ALREQGD
-1646 VPNLLRG
+1646 PHPMLRG

-1761 LFGAAEAAAVV
+1761 LFGAAEPAAVV

-2110 RAPEQPLFL
+2110 RAPEQPLWL

-2159 SSHVDWSAGAVQLL
+2159 SSHVDWSAGAVELL
-2173 TEVREWPGDERV
+2173 TEVREWPGAERV

-2215 EGEGVASLAPGVV
+2215 AGEGVASLAPGVV

-2333 RFPVFAEAFDAVC
+2333 RFPVFAEALDAVC

-2419 ADACVLVAARGR
+2419 EDACVLVAARGR

-2452 LEHLEAFAGASI
+2452 LAHLEAVAGASI

-2545 ELADPEYW
+2545 ELADPGYW

-2881 FGEGDAPG
+2881 FGDGDAPG

-3574 NPDRGASG
+3574 NPDREAPG

-3644 VFAGVM
+3644 IFAGVM

-3787 GSAVNQD
+3787 SSAVNQD
-3794 GASNGLTAPNGPSQQ
+3794 GASNGLT
-3809 RVIRQALASGGLSV
+3809 
-3823 ADVDVVEAHGTGTT
+3823 
-3837 LGDPIEA
+3837 
-3844 QALLATYG
+3844 
-3852 QDRAPE
+3852 
-3858 QPLFLGSVK
+3858 
-3867 SNLGHT
+3867 
-3873 QAAAGVAGVIK
+3873 
-3884 MVMAMRHG
+3884 
-3892 VLPRTLHVD
+3892 
-3901 APSSHVDW
+3901 
-3909 SAGAVQLLT
+3909 
-3918 EVREWPGGERVRR
+3918 
-3931 AGVSSFGIS
+3931 
-3940 GTNAHLILEQPEVET
+3940 
-3955 EGEGVASLSP
+3955 
-3965 GVVPL
+3965 
-3970 VVSGRSAEALRAQ
+3970 
-3983 AGRLREFLAAG
+3983 
-3994 SADALD
+3994 
-4000 VAFSLAT
+4000 
-4007 QRSRFDH
+4007 
-4014 RAVVVAGDY
+4014 
-4023 DGALAAL
+4023 
-4030 EAGLPNAGV
+4030 
-4039 VEGVATGT
+4039 
-4047 GRTAFLFSGQ
+4047 
-4057 GSQRLGMGRELYA
+4057 
-4070 RFPVF
+4070 
-4075 AEAFDA
+4075 
-4081 VCAVL
+4081 
-4086 DGLLGRPLREVV
+4086 
-4098 WGEDAESLNGTEFAQ
+4098 
-4113 AGLFAVEVALF
+4113 
-4124 RLLTSWGVRPEF
+4124 
-4136 VAGHSIGE
+4136 
-4144 VAAAHVAGV
+4144 
-4153 FSLEDACVLV
+4153 
-4163 AARGRLMQALPAG
+4163 
-4176 GSMVAVQATEAEV
+4176 
-4189 LEHLEA
+4189 
-4195 VAGASIAAVNGPAS
+4195 
-4209 VVVSGVE
+4209 
-4216 DAVEAVAEAFREQGR
+4216 
-4231 RVSRLRVS
+4231 
-4239 HAFHSPLM
+4239 
-4247 EPMLDE
+4247 
-4253 FRGVVA
+4253 
-4259 GLSFGEPRVP
+4259 
-4269 VVSNVTGR
+4269 
-4277 VAEAGELADPGYWV
+4277 
-4291 RHVREAVRFDDGVRA
+4291 
-4306 LVEQGVSRFVELG
+4306 
-4319 PDGVLCG
+4319 
-4326 MARERA
+4326 
-4332 GEDAVLVPLLRKDRD
+4332 
-4347 EEGTALA
+4347 
-4354 ALGRLHVTG
+4354 
-4363 VTVDWSAV
+4363 
-4371 LDGTGARAVDLPTY
+4371 
-4385 AFQRRRYWPAD
+4385 
-4396 VPTRAG
+4396 
-4402 DMRSAGLGVA
+4402 
-4412 EHPLLGAAVELAGTE
+4412 
-4427 GADGV
+4427 
-4432 VLTGRLSTQSHP
+4432 
-4444 WLADHVVQG
+4444 
-4453 AVLVPGTALLE
+4453 
-4464 LAVRAADEVGCDV
+4464 
-4477 VEELTLSTPLV
+4477 
-4488 LPDRGGIHIQ
+4488 
-4498 VRVGAPDEDGRCS
+4498 
-4511 FGVHAR
+4511 
-4517 AENATGAPWTVH
+4517 
-4529 ATGVLAPGS
+4529 
-4538 ATPTGFDTSVWPPQ
+4538 
-4552 DAAPVDVSD
+4552 
-4561 CYERLAEAGFHY
+4561 
-4573 GPSFQR
+4573 
-4579 LRAAWRSGDE
+4579 
-4589 LFAEVALADGTEGD
+4589 
-4603 AFGLHPALFD
+4603 
-4613 AALHAFVVGDDG
+4613 
-4625 RGGIPFSW
+4625 
-4633 GGVRLYASGASAL
+4633 
-4646 RVRLSRD
+4646 
-4653 ADGTMALEL
+4653 
-4662 ADTAGAPVASVESL
+4662 
-4676 TVRPLAAGQLDATG
+4676 
-4690 RDSLFQVQWV
+4690 
-4700 SARPMGDTT
+4700 
-4709 GLGPVGL
+4709 
-4716 LDGDAGLTGL
+4716 
-4726 PGDGF
+4726 
-4731 VVFADLA
+4731 
-4738 GLAGAGEVPGT
+4738 
-4749 VLVGADAGAG
+4749 
-4759 GADVVGSV
+4759 
-4767 HDAAVRALEL
+4767 
-4777 IRAWL
+4777 
-4782 AEERFAASRLV
+4782 
-4793 FVTRDA
+4793 
-4799 EGATDLSA
+4799 
-4807 AAVRGLVRS
+4807 
-4816 AVSEHPGRFGLLD
+4816 
-4829 VGGGADAESV
+4829 
-4839 VAALASG
+4839 
-4846 EPEAVV
+4846 
-4852 VGGGVRVPRLARVV
+4852 
-4866 PDAVA
+4866 
-4871 DGDGGAGP
+4871 
-4879 EWGRGPVLVTGG
+4879 
-4891 TGGLGRV
+4891 
-4898 VARHLVVERGVR
+4898 
-4910 ELLLVSRRGPAAEG
+4910 
-4924 VEGLVA
+4924 
-4930 ELSRAGARVSV
+4930 
-4941 EACDVADGAAVADLV
+4941 
-4956 ARHGV
+4956 
-4961 GAVVHS
+4961 
-4967 AGVLDDGTV
+4967 
-4976 ESLTPERLAG
+4976 
-4986 VLRPKVDA
+4986 
-4994 AWNLHEATKD
+4994 
-5004 LDLDAFVLFSS
+5004 
-5015 VAGTF
+5015 
-5020 GSAGQA
+5020 
-5026 AYAAGNT
+5026 
-5033 FLDALARHRRAL
+5033 
-5045 GLPATS
+5045 
-5051 LVWGPWSQEAG
+5051 
-5062 MTEGLSETDR
+5062 
-5072 RRIAR
+5072 
-5077 SGLPAVTAEQGTALF
+5077 
-5092 DAALVSGEPVVLPV
+5092 
-5106 RLDFPALRARGE
+5106 
-5118 VPPLLRGLI
+5118 
-5127 RTPARRSVAAAG
+5127 
-5139 SATASDLAARLN
+5139 
-5151 ALSEAERREMMLDLV
+5151 
-5166 RGQVAIVLGHS
+5166 
-5177 GVQSVHPDRAFQD
+5177 
-5190 LGFDSLTAV
+5190 
-5199 ELRNRLG
+5199 
-5206 KVTGLRLAA
+5206 
-5215 TVVFDYPTATL
+5215 
-5226 LAGHLLDGVLGTEAA
+5226 
-5241 AVVPVAAL
+5241 
-5249 PSVAD
+5249 
-5254 DPVVIVG
+5254 
-5261 MACRYPGGVASP
+5261 
-5273 EDLWRVVSEGVDA
+5273 
-5286 VSEFPSDRGWDVESL
+5286 
-5301 YNPDREAPG
+5301 
-5310 TSYTRS
+5310 
-5316 GGFLHDAAEFD
+5316 
-5327 PEFFGM
+5327 
-5333 SPREAVATD
+5333 
-5342 AQQRLLLETTWE
+5342 
-5354 AIERAGIDPVSL
+5354 
-5366 RGSQTG
+5366 
-5372 VFAGV
+5372 
-5377 MYNDYGSI
+5377 
-5385 LTGEQYEGY
+5385 
-5394 RGNGSAGSI
+5394 
-5403 ASGRVSYTFG
+5403 
-5413 FEGPAVT
+5413 
-5420 VDTACSS
+5420 
-5427 SLVAMHWAAQAL
+5427 
-5439 RSGECSLAVAG
+5439 
-5450 GVTVMATPTAFVEF
+5450 
-5464 SRQGALSPDSRCKA
+5464 
-5478 FSDSADGAGWSE
+5478 
-5490 GVGMVVLERLSDARR
+5490 
-5505 HGHRVLAVVRGS
+5505 
-5517 AVNQDGASNGLT
+5517 
-5529 APNGPSQQRV
+5529 
-5539 IRQALASGGLS
+5539 
-5550 VADVDVVEAHGT
+5550 
-5562 GTTLGDPIE
+5562 
-5571 AQALLATY
+5571 
-5579 GQGREGDRPLWLG
+5579 
-5592 SVKSNLGHTQAA
+5592 
-5604 AGVAG
+5604 
-5609 VIKMVM
+5609 
-5615 AMRHGVLPR
+5615 
-5624 TLHVDAPSSHVDWSA
+5624 
-5639 GAVELLT
+5639 
-5646 EVREWPGAERVRRA
+5646 
-5660 GVSSFGISGT
+5660 
-5670 NAHLILEQPE
+5670 
-5680 PVTELEPAGEGV
+5680 
-5692 ASPSPGV
+5692 
-5699 VPLVVSGRSP
+5699 
-5709 EALRAQAGRLR
+5709 
-5720 EFLAAGS
+5720 
-5727 ADALDV
+5727 
-5733 AFSLATQRSRFDH
+5733 
-5746 RAVVVAG
+5746 
-5753 DRDGALAA
+5753 
-5761 LEAGLPNAGVVEGV
+5761 
-5775 ATGTGR
+5775 
-5781 TAFLFSGQGSQRLGM
+5781 
-5796 GRELYARFPVF
+5796 
-5807 AETFD
+5807 
-5812 AVCAGLDEHLE
+5812 
-5823 RPLREV
+5823 
-5829 MWGEDGSVLDGTAY
+5829 
-5843 AQAGLFAV
+5843 
-5851 EVALFRLL
+5851 
-5859 TSWGVRPEFVAG
+5859 
-5871 HSIGE
+5871 
-5876 VAAAHVA
+5876 
-5883 GVFSLADACALVAAR
+5883 
-5898 GRLMQAL
+5898 
-5905 PAGGS
+5905 
-5910 MVAVEATEA
+5910 
-5919 EVLERLEAVAG
+5919 
-5930 ASIAA
+5930 
-5935 VNGPASVVVS
+5935 
-5945 GVEDAVEAV
+5945 
-5954 AEVFREQ
+5954 
-5961 GRRTSR
+5961 
-5967 LRVSHAFHSP
+5967 
-5977 LMEPMLDEFRQVVE
+5977 
-5991 ALSYERQRIPV
+5991 
-6002 ISNMSGALA
+6002 
-6011 EPGEVQDPEYWVR
+6011 
-6024 HVREAVRFDDGVR
+6024 
-6037 ALVEQGVSRFVELGP
+6037 
-6052 DGVLCGM
+6052 
-6059 ARERAGE
+6059 
-6066 DAVLVPLLRKDRDE
+6066 
-6080 EGTALAALG
+6080 
-6089 RLHVT
+6089 
-6094 GVSVDWAAVLDGT
+6094 
-6107 GARAVDLPTYAFQ
+6107 
-6120 RRRYWPETT
+6120 
-6129 AVTAADPRSAGVDAA
+6129 
-6144 EHPLLGAVVAL
+6144 
-6155 PDSGGVVLTGRLSV
+6155 
-6169 EAQPWLADHVVLGRI
+6169 
-6184 LLPGTGLVE
+6184 
-6193 MALAA
+6193 
-6198 GEAAGCATVEELTL
+6198 
-6212 AAPLVLPESGGL
+6212 
-6224 QVRVVVGPHTDAR
+6224 
-6237 RTVAVYSRP
+6237 
-6246 ENAGDAQWT
+6246 
-6255 AHASGFLTETA
+6255 
-6266 AAAAAEWGE
+6266 
-6275 WPPSGAEVLPVE
+6275 
-6287 SAYEVFRERGYGYG
+6287 
-6301 PVFRGLRA
+6301 
-6309 AWRRGEELFAEV
+6309 
-6321 ALPEEASGE
+6321 
-6330 AGRFGLHP
+6330 
-6338 ALLDAAMHAGILND
+6338 
-6352 TDDETA
+6352 
-6358 VPFAWNDVSLHAVG
+6358 
-6372 AAAVRVRIGR
+6372 
-6382 LDGRAVSLSV
+6382 
-6392 ADVTGAPVLTVG
+6392 
-6404 SIASR
+6404 
-6409 PLSADQFVTASAD
+6409 
-6422 GGALYGTAWVPTAVD
+6422 
-6437 ATEEPAWAAWPE
+6437 
-6449 VAEGGEDAD
+6449 
-6458 VPGVVLLDCGVSD
+6458 
-6471 GSVGVPVGVRSVL
+6471 
-6484 DRVLGVVQEWLAGE
+6484 
-6498 RFAGSRLVVVT
+6498 
-6509 RGAMPVGVGG
+6509 
-6519 SAAAGDVVQAPV
+6519 
-6531 WGLVRAALAENPGRF
+6531 
-6546 ALVDLEQDQDQD
+6546 
-6558 QDLGTGP
+6558 
-6565 GRSADV
+6565 
-6571 DAAVAAVV
+6571 
-6579 SGESEVAVR
+6579 
-6588 GGAVLV
+6588 
-6594 PRLTRLPDGS
+6594 
-6604 GASADVALTV
+6604 
-6614 PALDGSGAVLVTGG
+6614 
-6628 TGGLGAVVARYLVAE
+6628 
-6643 RGVRDLVLVSRRG
+6643 
-6656 LEAPGA
+6656 
-6662 VELAGELRELGA
+6662 
-6674 AVRVL
+6674 
-6679 ACDVSDRGAVRSLVD
+6679 
-6694 SLVADGGL
+6694 
-6702 LAVVHAAG
+6702 
-6710 VGDNGLVG
+6710 
-6718 ALSPERLEGVLGP
+6718 
-6731 KADAAWWLHEAT
+6731 
-6743 AGLELAAFVLFSS
+6743 
-6756 AGGLVLTAGQGNY
+6756 
-6769 AAANVFLD
+6769 
-6777 ALAAWR
+6777 
-6783 RAEGLVATSMAFGF
+6783 
-6797 WDVGAGLGQYL
+6797 
-6808 SEVDRRRMA
+6808 
-6817 AQGLPVLSADAGLAL
+6817 
-6832 FARGL
+6832 
-6837 DRGE
+6837 